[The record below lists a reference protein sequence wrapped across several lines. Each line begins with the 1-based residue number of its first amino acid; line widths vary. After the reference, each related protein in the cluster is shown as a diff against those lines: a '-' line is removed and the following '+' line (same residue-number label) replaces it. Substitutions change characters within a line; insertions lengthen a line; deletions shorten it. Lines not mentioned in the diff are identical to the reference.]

1 MDRARR
7 ERRMAAAR
15 WLTRGFHPGR
25 ISRQLGA
32 HLAALLIALPLF
44 AADDIAF
51 DPHITESEFAKFSRL
66 IGQGVFAT
74 PVQPARATGLLGF
87 DVGIAATALKVDTGA
102 SYWLHSVP
110 AGSDFVHGDYAAVPR
125 LVVSK
130 GFGAGTI
137 SGSYAQFSNSGVKTY
152 GGSLDLPI
160 VRGSL
165 VTPELAVRGSYATIT
180 GVDVLKL
187 KTYGVEL
194 FLSKGFGPLMPYGA
208 IGRMRTDSRG
218 TVTPTLTLRDQANI
232 NRYTVGLRLSFFVPK
247 FVVEATQAEQ
257 RSYAAKISVGF

>member
-87 DVGIAATALKVDTGA
+87 DVGI
-102 SYWLHSVP
+102 P